1 MSRSPARPSRSLH
14 DAQAKTAELTG
25 VIVKSHGRRFIV
37 ELAEGTCYDCT
48 TRGKRTDY
56 ACGDVVYLTIEN
68 AEQGVISGHETRS
81 SLLYRSDAFRSKII
95 AANVSLLVLVVAPVP
110 TFSEE
115 LLACCLLAAEAAG
128 IEARIVLNKADLP
141 EVIQAR
147 QQLAPFVALGYPV
160 LELSALQDVSPLRQ
174 WLQDQTSVLVGQS
187 GMGKSTLTNALVP
200 EAAARV
206 GDISV
211 ALDSGRHTTTHAQ
224 LYHLDASSHLIDSPG
239 LQEFGLQHIEP
250 LALAGYFPDFQP
262 FLGQCKFH
270 NCLHLVEPSCALQQ
284 AVQRGELSEKRV
296 AFYQRI
302 FRSLQKTH

>member
-37 ELAEGTCYDCT
+37 ELADGTCYDCT

-68 AEQGVISGHETRS
+68 SEQGVISGHETRS

-95 AANVSLLVLVVAPVP
+95 AANVSLFVLVVAPVP

-141 EVIQAR
+141 EVAQAR

-224 LYHLDASSHLIDSPG
+224 LYHLDATSHLIDSPG

-250 LALAGYFPDFQP
+250 LALASYFPDFQP